1 VLTVDDY
8 GAIRRARRD
17 GKSIRRIAREFDHS
31 RNTIRGTD
39 LGFGSAF
46 DPLVSS
52 ARVLVPG
59 TSMRSFISLSCSRDD
74 DRLAGRRL
82 VRVLITPEENA
93 DTFSP
98 SFSLGSCRSRG
109 RPSRYAENQSS
120 AQSAPTP
127 FEDLPAQRVSA
138 QVYGAVLEPAVLPR
152 PGMSATTPSL
162 AGNSPPG

>member
-1 VLTVDDY
+1 MPRLRQKSEIVSSL
-8 GAIRRARRD
+8 ARLRSASRSNRA
-17 GKSIRRIAREFDHS
+17 
-31 RNTIRGTD
+31 GTD
-39 LGFGSAF
+39 LGFGSTF

-59 TSMRSFISLSCSRDD
+59 TSMRSFISLSCSRED
-74 DRLAGRRL
+74 DRLAGKRL

-93 DTFSP
+93 GTFSL
-98 SFSLGSCRSRG
+98 SFSLRSCRSRG

-120 AQSAPTP
+120 AQSAPAP

-138 QVYGAVLEPAVLPR
+138 QVYGAVLEPAVLSR